1 MNRPNNLRTL
11 QDLLEENG
19 YSEWYALLPTKGSST
34 SDLKCT
40 FVNFK
45 ERRKAAIEIPE
56 AWFRDPDRYESIAAL
71 VSFAIDDCTVPALEL
86 TRQFFFL
93 DQTAGN
99 ETPPILP
106 PRHHSTFSA
115 TSAQFPHLF

>member
-19 YSEWYALLPTKGSST
+19 YSEWYALLPTKVSST

-45 ERRKAAIEIPE
+45 RKRKAAIEIPE
-56 AWFRDPDRYESIAAL
+56 AWFDDPDRYESVVAL
-71 VSFAIDDCTVPALEL
+71 VSFAIDDGSVPALEL
-86 TRQFFFL
+86 ARQFFFL
-93 DQTAGN
+93 DQTAVN

-106 PRHHSTFSA
+106 PRHH
-115 TSAQFPHLF
+115 

>member
-1 MNRPNNLRTL
+1 MNRPNKLRTL

-19 YSEWYALLPTKGSST
+19 YSGWYALLPTRVSST

-56 AWFRDPDRYESIAAL
+56 TWFQDPDRSESIAAV
-71 VSFAIDDCTVPALEL
+71 VSFAIDDCSVPALEL
-86 TRQFFFL
+86 AGQFFFV

-99 ETPPILP
+99 
-106 PRHHSTFSA
+106 
-115 TSAQFPHLF
+115 

>member
-1 MNRPNNLRTL
+1 MNGPHKLRTL

-19 YSEWYALLPTKGSST
+19 YYEWYALLPTKVSST

-45 ERRKAAIEIPE
+45 KKRKATIEIPE
-56 AWFRDPDRYESIAAL
+56 ALFQDPYRCESISAL
-71 VSFAIDDCTVPALEL
+71 VSFAIDDCRVPALEL

-99 ETPPILP
+99 VTPPIL
-106 PRHHSTFSA
+106 
-115 TSAQFPHLF
+115 

>member
-1 MNRPNNLRTL
+1 MNRPNKLRTL

-19 YSEWYALLPTKGSST
+19 YCEWYALLPTKVSST

-86 TRQFFFL
+86 THQFFFL

-99 ETPPILP
+99 VTRSILP
-106 PRHHSTFSA
+106 PRHH
-115 TSAQFPHLF
+115 

>member
-1 MNRPNNLRTL
+1 MAVFGMNRPNRLRTL

-19 YSEWYALLPTKGSST
+19 YCEWYALLPTKVSST

-45 ERRKAAIEIPE
+45 ERRKAAVEIPE
-56 AWFRDPDRYESIAAL
+56 AWFQDPHQCESIAAL
-71 VSFAIDDCTVPALEL
+71 VSFAIDDGSVPALEL
-86 TRQFFFL
+86 ARQFFFL

-106 PRHHSTFSA
+106 PRHH
-115 TSAQFPHLF
+115 

>member
-1 MNRPNNLRTL
+1 MNRPSKLRTL

-19 YSEWYALLPTKGSST
+19 HSEWYALLPTKASSAN
-34 SDLKCT
+34 DLKCT

-45 ERRKAAIEIPE
+45 HRRKAAIEIPG
-56 AWFRDPDRYESIAAL
+56 AWFQDPYRYESIAAL
-71 VSFAIDDCTVPALEL
+71 ASFAIDDCSVPALEL

-99 ETPPILP
+99 ETPPIFP
-106 PRHHSTFSA
+106 PRHH
-115 TSAQFPHLF
+115 